1 MLVSAVQWTVLLY
14 NNLARNT
21 FFRINIHIWG
31 NCFLL
36 FSAVFYNVYLFID
49 KLFINKYFTLDIHSV
64 SLLKTNENEQKST
77 FKIGRVV
84 YLTGASH
91 VLLVLKSPPANVRD
105 IRDIGL
111 IPGSGRSTEG
121 GHGNPL
127 QYSCLENPHE
137 QNSLVGYSP

>member
-1 MLVSAVQWTVLLY
+1 M
-14 NNLARNT
+14 
-21 FFRINIHIWG
+21 
-31 NCFLL
+31 
-36 FSAVFYNVYLFID
+36 
-49 KLFINKYFTLDIHSV
+49 
-64 SLLKTNENEQKST
+64 LKTNENEQKST
-77 FKIGRVV
+77 FKIGKAV

-105 IRDIGL
+105 IKDIGL

-127 QYSCLENPHE
+127 QYSCLENPHG